1 MTFGTRFL
9 PFAML
14 ALLLLPD
21 AAQAAKDELV
31 FCYEE
36 TDIRPWQTKTGKGL
50 SFDLLNEVSIRTKT
64 KFSYVARPWKR
75 CLHEVKTNQV
85 DGAIGVSWK
94 TDRLEIGAYP
104 SDSTPDASRAMHV
117 ERYMV
122 IRKKNS
128 SVNWDGIA
136 FSNLNA
142 PVGTQFGYSAVD
154 DLKALNIPVDDGA
167 RGAHELLTKLR
178 QDRIAAAVIL
188 GGEANSLFAEH
199 EGFRTDLEIL
209 SKPLVEKPYYLL
221 LSHELVKNNGAQ
233 SESLWSTISKVR
245 QSTAYQEK
253 QKRALNGAK

>member
-1 MTFGTRFL
+1 MIFCTRLL

-14 ALLLLPD
+14 GLLLLPD

-36 TDIRPWQTKTGKGL
+36 TDIRPWQTKTGTGL

-94 TDRLEIGAYP
+94 TDRLDIGAYP
-104 SDSTPDASRAMHV
+104 GDSGPDASRAMHI
-117 ERYMV
+117 ERYVV

-136 FSNLNA
+136 FSNLSA

-154 DLKALNIPVDDGA
+154 NLKALNIPVDDGA
-167 RGAHELLTKLR
+167 RGAHELLTKLK
-178 QDRIAAAVIL
+178 QNRIAAAVLL

-209 SKPLVEKPYYLL
+209 SKPLVEKPYYLM
-221 LSHELVKNNGAQ
+221 LSHDLAKKNGAQ
-233 SESLWSTISKVR
+233 SESLWNTISKVK
-245 QSTAYQEK
+245 QSAAYQEK
-253 QKRALNGAK
+253 QKRTLNGAK